1 MQHISVATYYVLY
14 DLALCSLSLQ
24 LHSIKGTLFDVT
36 LSFLGFPLPSLFH
49 FRSAWSYYS
58 MTRFVVNIVASI
70 KSLPLSLSLYHLTLE

>member
-49 FRSAWSYYS
+49 FDQLGA
-58 MTRFVVNIVASI
+58 II
-70 KSLPLSLSLYHLTLE
+70 P